1 MESAGDDEEGTN
13 WNREE
18 LLTLELLEV
27 IEQEAEKAERN
38 ATDIIVMHSIQM
50 EIEGKRKLE
59 ERKGT
64 EMNIDNYTE
73 KLEENKGLHINMND
87 VRVENP
93 KNAPVQMKVPLN
105 ERRMHAEFTSV
116 MAESELLGKTR
127 RGFEAEVFS
136 AFTMFKGLKWL
147 WVHGTWIKTQWNYV
161 IK

>member
-1 MESAGDDEEGTN
+1 
-13 WNREE
+13 
-18 LLTLELLEV
+18 
-27 IEQEAEKAERN
+27 
-38 ATDIIVMHSIQM
+38 M
-50 EIEGKRKLE
+50 EIKGKRKLE

-93 KNAPVQMKVPLN
+93 KNVSNQMKVPLN
-105 ERRMHAEFTSV
+105 ERRMHAELTSV
-116 MAESELLGKTR
+116 MAELFGKTK

-147 WVHGTWIKTQWNYV
+147 WVHGTWNKTQ
-161 IK
+161 